1 MSEKAHFAFGKF
13 LLQLALGVMLAVGGI
28 LVLVEGGDV
37 AAKTITKI
45 FNGQVGEIL
54 KYVFGVIELLAGIFM
69 VLELF
74 IGNRMGTFGK
84 VLNIIV
90 MVIWVLAVF
99 LMDFGWI
106 FGGKFNFSLGW
117 LYALANHVLILGAMI
132 YLMDE

>member
-1 MSEKAHFAFGKF
+1 MSEKAHFAFGRF

-28 LVLVEGGDV
+28 LVLMDGGDL

-45 FNGQVGEIL
+45 FNGQLGEIL

-90 MVIWVLAVF
+90 VIIWILAVF
-99 LMDFGWI
+99 LLDFNWI
-106 FGGKFNFSLGW
+106 FDKGFHFKMDW
-117 LYALANHVLILGAMI
+117 LYGLANHVLILGAMI